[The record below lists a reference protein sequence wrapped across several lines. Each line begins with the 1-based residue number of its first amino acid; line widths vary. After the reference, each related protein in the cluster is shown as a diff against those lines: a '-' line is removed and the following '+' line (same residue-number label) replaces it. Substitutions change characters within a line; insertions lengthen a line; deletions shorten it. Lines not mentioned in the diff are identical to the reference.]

1 MCNGKNIA
9 HNVHILYL
17 MCKMLHIIVSLSL
30 TDMRLINGR
39 VDVYLYPLLIVMDE
53 TRWLLHQIN
62 QQGFTVLLNR
72 HRVGYELI

>member
-9 HNVHILYL
+9 HNVLILYL
-17 MCKMLHIIVSLSL
+17 MCKILHIMVSLSL

-62 QQGFTVLLNR
+62 QQGFTVLLNWT
-72 HRVGYELI
+72 RVG

>member
-9 HNVHILYL
+9 HNVYVLYL
-17 MCKMLHIIVSLSL
+17 MRNIFHIIVSLSL

-62 QQGFTVLLNR
+62 QQGFTVLLNWT
-72 HRVGYELI
+72 RVG